1 MTPFAEAG
9 MTLRKVS
16 ASVGALLPPRRRSL
30 VLLLAIVALL
40 VVACAPAGGAGS
52 SGGPVASPTAQLPL
66 TPAPLHADPFS
77 LLAWLYTPLF
87 QGLFIILMA
96 IKQVTPDIGI
106 AIVVMTLVVRTLMIP
121 LMRRQMV
128 SMRRMQAIAPEMKEI
143 QKRYKTD
150 RVKQQAAISAL
161 YKERGVSQAG
171 CLTSLLP
178 MLILLPMY
186 TVIRDGLQSF
196 DPTPMLN
203 VFGIQLI
210 NLSCTGTGIP
220 DAHGYIKPCLDTVV
234 PWLGNMDVSQ
244 PSTFPVLG
252 FGVSILAIVYTL
264 FQLFASR
271 MALPPHDP
279 NTPADSNTR
288 AQRQTMLFLPLI
300 SILYGGIIPVGLYLY
315 LIVTTIYQVIQ
326 QFLTT
331 GWGGMFPL
339 FGWMPAFA
347 VDHKP
352 RFPVAAPAP
361 MPTTREAGAPARST
375 PPRSTPVDRAAS
387 AASTVRPSQRGRQG
401 RRGRRR

>member
-1 MTPFAEAG
+1 MN
-9 MTLRKVS
+9 LRKTIS
-16 ASVGALLPPRRRSL
+16 SIGTLLPARRRSL
-30 VLLLAIVALL
+30 LLLLALVALL

-52 SGGPVASPTAQLPL
+52 SGGATPLPTSQVPL
-66 TPAPLHADPFS
+66 SPAPLNPDPFS
-77 LLAWLYTPLF
+77 LLSWLYTPLF
-87 QGLFIILMA
+87 QGLFLILVA
-96 IKQVTPDIGI
+96 INQVTPDVGI

-121 LMRRQMV
+121 MMRRQMV

-143 QKRYKTD
+143 QRRYKTD

-171 CLTSLLP
+171 CLASLLP
-178 MLILLPMY
+178 MFILLPMY
-186 TVIRDGLQSF
+186 TVIQDGLRSF
-196 DPTPMLN
+196 DPTPMLR

-210 NLSCTGTGIP
+210 NLDCTGTGIP
-220 DAHGYIKPCLDTVV
+220 DANGFIQPCLDTIV

-244 PSTFPVLG
+244 PNTFPVLG
-252 FGVSILAIVYTL
+252 FGVSVLAIVYTA

-271 MALPPHDP
+271 MALPLHDP
-279 NTPADSNTR
+279 NAPTDPNTR

-352 RFPVAAPAP
+352 RFPVASPAP
-361 MPTTREAGAPARST
+361 MPTTREAGAPARPT

>member
-1 MTPFAEAG
+1 MTLFAEAG
-9 MTLRKVS
+9 MTLRKTI
-16 ASVGALLPPRRRSL
+16 ASIGTLLPARRRSL
-30 VLLLAIVALL
+30 LLLLAFVALL
-40 VVACAPAGGAGS
+40 FVACAPSGGAGS
-52 SGGPVASPTAQLPL
+52 SGGATPLPTSQVPL
-66 TPAPLHADPFS
+66 GPAPLHADPLS
-77 LLAWLYTPLF
+77 LLSWLYTPLF
-87 QGLFIILMA
+87 QGLFLILIA

-121 LMRRQMV
+121 LMRQQMV

-143 QKRYKTD
+143 QRRYKTD

-186 TVIRDGLQSF
+186 TVIRDGLQSY

-203 VFGIQLI
+203 VFGVQLI
-210 NLSCTGTGIP
+210 NLTCTGTGIP
-220 DAHGYIKPCLDTVV
+220 DATGYIKPCLDTVV
-234 PWLGNMDVSQ
+234 SWLGNMDVSQ
-244 PSTFPVLG
+244 PSTFSVLG
-252 FGVSILAIVYTL
+252 FGVSTLAVVYTA

-279 NTPADSNTR
+279 NTPVDPNTR

-352 RFPVAAPAP
+352 RFPVASPAP
-361 MPTTREAGAPARST
+361 MLTTREAGAPARST
-375 PPRSTPVDRAAS
+375 PPRSTPVDRAVS